1 MLIRLI
7 ILLATIAWLVASLP
21 QSRFLWTATKFGPTT
36 FDYWMGMVRAVI
48 IDFLPL
54 GIVFLESELEKAHL
68 KKAKRSYDRKGD
80 DWKEATDFENWART
94 KYPSAEQAIKKQL
107 PLLFGLVTLVIAV
120 SYEAYYAEYGTDLA
134 IYHSTLLGW
143 NISGIVKTL
152 VHGIYL
158 SIAALV
164 TYTFGRLSSA
174 MEVHLIFSD
183 IGKWLFPA
191 RKVKASTSIN
201 PVIPRKPKVKME
213 SCQYCDKMLQVGKD
227 GTTKRAMNAH
237 RRACPNY
244 EEGDF

>member
-1 MLIRLI
+1 MLIRLV
-7 ILLATIAWLVASLP
+7 ILLATIAWLIASIP
-21 QSRFLWTATKFGPTT
+21 QSMFLWTATEFGPKT
-36 FDYWMGMVRAVI
+36 FDYWAGMVRAVI

-68 KKAKRSYDRKGD
+68 KKAKRSYDRKAD
-80 DWKEATDFENWART
+80 DWKEVTDFENWART
-94 KYPSAEQAIKKQL
+94 KYPTPEQSVKKRL

-120 SYEAYYAEYGTDLA
+120 SYEAYYAEYGKDLA
-134 IYHSTLLGW
+134 LYHSALFGL
-143 NISGIVKTL
+143 NIGGFVKVL

-183 IGKWLFPA
+183 IGKMLFPA
-191 RKVKASTSIN
+191 KKVKASPSI
-201 PVIPRKPKVKME
+201 PKKQKAKTE
-213 SCQYCDKMLQVGKD
+213 PCQYCDKMLQVGKD

-244 EEGDF
+244 EEGDY

>member
-7 ILLATIAWLVASLP
+7 ILLATVAWLIASIP
-21 QSRFLWTATKFGPTT
+21 QSMFLWNATTFGRNT
-36 FDYWMGMVRAVI
+36 FDYWAGVTRAMIV
-48 IDFLPL
+48 DFLPL
-54 GIVFLESELEKAHL
+54 GIVFLESELEKTHI
-68 KKAKRSYDRKGD
+68 KKAKRSYDRRSEE
-80 DWKEATDFENWART
+80 WKETTDFEDWART
-94 KYPSAEQAIKKQL
+94 KYTTPEQSIKKRL
-107 PLLFGLVTLVIAV
+107 PLLFGLVTFVIAV
-120 SYEAYYAEYGTDLA
+120 SYISYYGEFGKDLA
-134 IYHSTLLGW
+134 IYQTVWGRYRV
-143 NISGIVKTL
+143 GAFVK
-152 VHGIYL
+152 VVVYSIYL

-183 IGKWLFPA
+183 IGKVLFPA
-191 RKVKASTSIN
+191 RKTKAVPST
-201 PVIPRKPKVKME
+201 PKKQKAKTE

>member
-1 MLIRLI
+1 MVIRLI
-7 ILLATIAWLVASLP
+7 ILLATVAWLIASIP
-21 QSRFLWTATKFGPTT
+21 QSMFLWTATEFGPGT
-36 FDYWMGMVRAVI
+36 FDYWAGIVRAII

-54 GIVFLESELEKAHL
+54 GIVFLESELERAHL

-80 DWKEATDFENWART
+80 EWKGATDFDSWAA
-94 KYPSAEQAIKKQL
+94 KYPTPELSIKKRL
-107 PLLFGLVTLVIAV
+107 PLLFGLVTFVIAV
-120 SYEAYYAEYGTDLA
+120 SYISYYGEFGKDLA
-134 IYHSTLLGW
+134 IYQTVWGRYQVGSF
-143 NISGIVKTL
+143 IKVVVYS
-152 VHGIYL
+152 IYL

-183 IGKWLFPA
+183 IGKALFPA
-191 RKVKASTSIN
+191 RKKKTSTSIN
-201 PVIPRKPKVKME
+201 PAIPRKPKVKME
-213 SCQYCDKMLQVGKD
+213 SCQYCNKMLQVGKD